1 MRLRLII
8 PLIVSISGIFS
19 SYNGL
24 AIETNIPDLGQHTQS
39 ILSTSAE
46 QMMGTAIMRKI
57 YGTDCVVYDPVVSE
71 YLKDLGEKFTR
82 HAKIKDYPL
91 DFFGLNTADINAF
104 AFFGGHVAVH
114 GGLMLM
120 VENESELAAVLAHE
134 TSHISQHHLAR
145 ILESN
150 KQRTPI
156 TIAEV
161 LAAVAIGALGAPE
174 AGAHLAT
181 AAMAGH
187 VQHLINFTREHE
199 YEADRIGMKL
209 LSSMDYDP
217 HAMATV
223 FERLK
228 KTSVYHDKPPE
239 YLMTHPVFEARIA
252 EAQHRAAMLP
262 QRKPAD
268 SLIFHLA
275 RARIE
280 STYDEKNNNNNIKRF
295 KTKLA
300 KNNGNNIATEY
311 GYALTLVKSP
321 KRKQNN
327 EGLEILQRLTKAYP
341 NEWAIELGLAEAEN
355 TLGFSDSAMN
365 RFRNLHERQPKN
377 FGLTL
382 SYVSILL
389 QHGRA
394 KDALYLLK
402 LKRRDHFNN
411 PIIHQALAQ
420 AHSITKQQTEVYR
433 AQAEWH
439 FARGEEKETEK
450 QLDLALEA
458 AENNPELT
466 TLIKDRREKMK
477 EILKKEKSF

>member
-1 MRLRLII
+1 M
-8 PLIVSISGIFS
+8 S
-19 SYNGL
+19 SKTLLMSFFIGLFALGPSCL

-39 ILSTSAE
+39 ILSTPTE
-46 QMMGTAIMRKI
+46 QLMGDSIMRQI
-57 YGTDCVVYDPVVSE
+57 YGTDYVVNDPVISE
-71 YLKDLGEKFTR
+71 YLKQLAAKFTT

-91 DFFGLNTADINAF
+91 HFFGLNTAEINAF

-150 KQRTPI
+150 KQRMPI

-161 LAAVAIGALGAPE
+161 IASIAIGALGAPE

-199 YEADRIGMKL
+199 YEADRMGMSL
-209 LSSMDYDP
+209 LARMGYDP
-217 HAMATV
+217 KAMAKV

-228 KTSVYHDKPPE
+228 QSTIYNDKPPE

-252 EAQHRAAMLP
+252 DAQNRAASIPYNKSPDNFL
-262 QRKPAD
+262 
-268 SLIFHLA
+268 FHLS

-295 KTKLA
+295 KIKLS
-300 KNNGNNIATEY
+300 KGHGNQVANEY

-321 KRKQNN
+321 RQKENQQ
-327 EGLEILQRLTKAYP
+327 GLEILKRLSAEYP
-341 NEWAIELGLAEAEN
+341 TEWAIQLGLAEAEE
-355 TLGFSDSAMN
+355 TLGFYEAALD
-365 RFRNLHERQPKN
+365 RYKQLHTQYPKN
-377 FGLTL
+377 FGLTM
-382 SYVSILL
+382 SYVKILL
-389 QHGRA
+389 QQRKA
-394 KDALYLLK
+394 KEAIYLLK
-402 LKRRDHFNN
+402 LQRRDYFSN
-411 PIIHQALAQ
+411 PVIHQALAH
-420 AHSITKQQTEVYR
+420 AYSLTRQQTEVHR

-439 FARGEEKETEK
+439 FARGEEKDTVK
-450 QLDLALEA
+450 QLDLALES
-458 AENNPELT
+458 AEHDPAMV
-466 TLIKDRREKMK
+466 TLIKDRRDKMK
-477 EILKKEKSF
+477 EIIKKQKSL